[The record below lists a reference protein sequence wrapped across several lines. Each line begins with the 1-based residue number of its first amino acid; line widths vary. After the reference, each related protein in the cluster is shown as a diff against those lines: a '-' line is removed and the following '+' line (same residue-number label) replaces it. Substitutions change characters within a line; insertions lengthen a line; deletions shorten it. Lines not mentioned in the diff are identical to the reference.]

1 MQAFRCVPEVRRR
14 VAAERAF
21 QQRGTETVALG
32 RCDPRAATLLPA
44 KRKSWLLT
52 TSLDR
57 PTDCNLPTRGRQ
69 RTEFRSIGCE
79 LVDDEGK
86 ALCCGGMRDNVMRLK
101 GPKLNR
107 NAIKATVNGF
117 LRDAIRDIELA
128 LVRMRGEDLG
138 HALQA
143 QRQELLA
150 IKGRLQSILDK
161 AAE

>member
-1 MQAFRCVPEVRRR
+1 
-14 VAAERAF
+14 
-21 QQRGTETVALG
+21 
-32 RCDPRAATLLPA
+32 
-44 KRKSWLLT
+44 
-52 TSLDR
+52 
-57 PTDCNLPTRGRQ
+57 
-69 RTEFRSIGCE
+69 
-79 LVDDEGK
+79 
-86 ALCCGGMRDNVMRLK
+86 MRLK
-101 GPKLNR
+101 GPKSNR
-107 NAIKATVNGF
+107 SAIKATVNGF

>member
-1 MQAFRCVPEVRRR
+1 V
-14 VAAERAF
+14 
-21 QQRGTETVALG
+21 
-32 RCDPRAATLLPA
+32 
-44 KRKSWLLT
+44 K
-52 TSLDR
+52 
-57 PTDCNLPTRGRQ
+57 
-69 RTEFRSIGCE
+69 
-79 LVDDEGK
+79 
-86 ALCCGGMRDNVMRLK
+86 
-101 GPKLNR
+101 
-107 NAIKATVNGF
+107 GF